1 MAMEAAI
8 EMFDK
13 NFKDLTDVD
22 KRILNSLH
30 PEIKTIFEEKFKNY
44 KQLQQS
50 MLEKSMVLNGT
61 LRSLGDQKLQDQLE
75 SVEYDRR
82 DQASRYK

>member
-44 KQLQQS
+44 K
-50 MLEKSMVLNGT
+50 
-61 LRSLGDQKLQDQLE
+61 
-75 SVEYDRR
+75 
-82 DQASRYK
+82 